1 MSKEILIK
9 SFDNFHIMP
18 IYLTIDDIYK
28 TKNLYT
34 TCCTLRNQLIENNII
49 DKSFRHYMI
58 FYKKI
63 KDNFIKIKEGD
74 ILDVQTI
81 YLKINEEIDYSEP
94 INIMYHLEERI
105 ANFEKEFSEF
115 YRKDYINYSEIKK
128 IWKKFREENNDC
140 IDYAEWYF
148 VIKPN
153 KNDIILLNK
162 IALDIKKWV
171 SNKEKIIYELDI
183 NYLNTISYT
192 VKDED
197 FNFIEKFLE
206 NI

>member
-105 ANFEKEFSEF
+105 ANFEKEFLEF

-128 IWKKFREENNDC
+128 IWKK
-140 IDYAEWYF
+140 
-148 VIKPN
+148 
-153 KNDIILLNK
+153 
-162 IALDIKKWV
+162 
-171 SNKEKIIYELDI
+171 
-183 NYLNTISYT
+183 
-192 VKDED
+192 
-197 FNFIEKFLE
+197 
-206 NI
+206 